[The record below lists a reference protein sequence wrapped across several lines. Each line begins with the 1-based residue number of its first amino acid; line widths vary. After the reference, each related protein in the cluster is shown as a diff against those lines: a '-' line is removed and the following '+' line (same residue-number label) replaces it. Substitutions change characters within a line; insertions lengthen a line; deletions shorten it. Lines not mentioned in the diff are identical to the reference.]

1 MMTDEMDADNGRDSG
16 KDEKKKDP
24 EAESRSKL
32 KMRQRVALWTG
43 IPMTMLA
50 GLLVGY
56 MIGIGL
62 ESVFHTE
69 NNILLAVSVMFG
81 VAAGF
86 KLVFEQIKKL
96 E

>member
-1 MMTDEMDADNGRDSG
+1 MTEEED
-16 KDEKKKDP
+16 KKKAA
-24 EAESRSKL
+24 EAEGRSKL

-56 MIGIGL
+56 LIGIGL

>member
-1 MMTDEMDADNGRDSG
+1 
-16 KDEKKKDP
+16 
-24 EAESRSKL
+24 
-32 KMRQRVALWTG
+32 
-43 IPMTMLA
+43 MLA